1 MGRRASALACARTGH
16 GDPPAASCILPAR
29 MTTLDWVIVAFALLL
44 GLAGMRR
51 GFVVGVLSLAG
62 LVGGALVGAR
72 IGPLLL
78 PEGSHSPYAPLFAL
92 SGALLGGGLLA
103 SGLERLGARLR
114 RGLWLPGLGALD
126 GLLGAVLSATI
137 ALGLVWLAGAVVLQT
152 PALRELRDDV
162 QRSFVLRQLN
172 GALPPSG
179 PILNALARFDPL
191 PQLAGPGAE
200 VAPPSAAVLREPG
213 VRAAAPS
220 VVRVLGTACGLGVEG
235 SGWVAAPGLVVTN
248 AHVVA
253 GEQDTVVQ
261 APGDTTDS
269 RPATLVHFDVRNDL
283 AVLRVDGLGAPALE
297 TAASPASG
305 TAGAILGY
313 PLNGPFDVEA
323 GRIGEARTVIS
334 EDAYGRGPVRR
345 SVTPLRGRV
354 RSGNSGGPIV
364 GAQGRVLTTVFAATT
379 GSPPARRGGYGVPNA
394 VVHSALAEARAS
406 GPVSSGACAG

>member
-1 MGRRASALACARTGH
+1 
-16 GDPPAASCILPAR
+16 
-29 MTTLDWVIVAFALLL
+29 MTTLDWIIVALVALF
-44 GLAGMRR
+44 GLAGFRR
-51 GFVVGVLSLAG
+51 GFIVGALSLGG
-62 LVGGALVGAR
+62 LVAGAVVGAR

-92 SGALLGGGLLA
+92 AGALLLGGLFA

-114 RGLWLPGLGALD
+114 NGLWIPGLGALD
-126 GLLGAVLSATI
+126 GLLGGLLSAAI

-152 PALRELRDDV
+152 PGLRELRADV

-172 GALPPSG
+172 AALPPSG
-179 PILNALARFDPL
+179 PLLNALARFDPL
-191 PQLAGPGAE
+191 PSINGPGAA
-200 VAPPSAAVLREPG
+200 VAPPSRAVLREPG
-213 VRAAAPS
+213 VREAAPS
-220 VVRVLGTACGLGVEG
+220 IVRILGTACGLGVEG

-261 APGDTTDS
+261 APGDAVGS
-269 RPATLVHFDVRNDL
+269 RDATLVQLDVRNDV
-283 AVLRVDGLGAPALE
+283 AVLRIDDLAAPALSL
-297 TAASPASG
+297 APDPSSG

-323 GRIGEARTVIS
+323 GRIGATRTVIS

-345 SVTPLRGRV
+345 GVTPLRGRV
-354 RSGNSGGPIV
+354 RSGNSGGPV
-364 GAQGRVLTTVFAATT
+364 VDAQGRVLTTVFAATT
-379 GSPPARRGGYGVPNA
+379 SGQRGGYGVPNA
-394 VVHSALAEARAS
+394 VVADALAAARTS

>member
-1 MGRRASALACARTGH
+1 
-16 GDPPAASCILPAR
+16 
-29 MTTLDWVIVAFALLL
+29 MTTLDWVIVAFALLF
-44 GLAGMRR
+44 GLAGLRR
-51 GFVVGVLSLAG
+51 GLIVGALSLTG
-62 LVGGALVGAR
+62 LVIGALLGAR
-72 IGPLLL
+72 IGPLVL

-92 SGALLGGGLLA
+92 AGALLVGGLLA

-114 RGLWLPGLGALD
+114 RGLWIPGLGTLD
-126 GLLGAVLSATI
+126 GLLGAVLSVAI
-137 ALGLVWLAGAVVLQT
+137 ALGVAWLAGAVVLQT
-152 PALRELRDDV
+152 PVLRDLRDDV

-172 GALPPSG
+172 DALPPSG

-191 PQLAGPGAE
+191 PQVTGPGAD
-200 VAPPSAAVLREPG
+200 VAPPSGAVLREPG
-213 VRAAAPS
+213 VREAAPS
-220 VVRVLGTACGLGVEG
+220 VVRILGTACGLGVEG

-261 APGDTTDS
+261 APGDTTAS

-283 AVLRVDGLGAPALE
+283 AVLRVDGLGSPALAIGGE
-297 TAASPASG
+297 PASG

-313 PLNGPFDVEA
+313 PLNGPFDAEA
-323 GRIGEARTVIS
+323 GRVGATRAVIS

-364 GAQGRVLTTVFAATT
+364 DAQGRVLTTVFAATT
-379 GSPPARRGGYGVPNA
+379 SGRRGGYGVPNA
-394 VVHSALAEARAS
+394 VVREALADADGSAA
-406 GPVSSGACAG
+406 VSSGACAG